1 MASIGQDADDDGIV
15 NAIEFLK
22 GTLPEDGVSAPEF
35 RSGQKAD
42 NSAFFEVD
50 LEPDAVLVKWSEDM
64 SDWKTSA
71 LTQSMVDQ
79 ILKVTHSSSTTITR
93 LFWRMEVHW
102 RVNRRYSPRAS
113 LCGASTV
120 LLSEMS

>member
-15 NAIEFLK
+15 NAIKFLT

-35 RSGQKAD
+35 RAGQKAD

-50 LEPDAVLVKWSEDM
+50 LDPDAVLVKWSEDM

-71 LTQSMVDQ
+71 LTQSMVD
-79 ILKVTHSSSTTITR
+79 
-93 LFWRMEVHW
+93 
-102 RVNRRYSPRAS
+102 
-113 LCGASTV
+113 
-120 LLSEMS
+120 